1 MATQIT
7 PAKILPITKQLQD
20 TLNGGTFYVR
30 AVVLNANTRETID
43 TIDLTDNGNGYFY
56 KNWNVPVYQ
65 DETYIDILV
74 TTYDDSGYTQINGM
88 YGTEKFQY
96 VIRDPRASVGGG
108 FGMEVDYE
116 KVRKIIKEEI
126 GKLTFPS
133 FPEVPETDLL
143 PLFNRLSRLEQLI
156 NENKPKN
163 PDYSGILSSI
173 NDLKTK
179 LIDKID
185 KNKPEKT
192 DLSNIESKIDSL
204 EGKIGNKFEKSAKE
218 VVKDLISVVEK
229 IPDNLKDFSKNLKF
243 TAVFPVALEK
253 EKDDEE
259 TKMMEALKK
268 KYNLE

>member
-30 AVVLNANTRETID
+30 AVVLNANTRETIE
-43 TIDLTDNGNGYFY
+43 TINLTDNGNGYFY
-56 KNWNVPVYQ
+56 YNWNVPYYQ

-74 TTYDDSGYTQINGM
+74 TTYDDSGYTTINGI

-96 VIRDPRASVGGG
+96 VIRDTRRIMGGG
-108 FGMEVDYE
+108 GGTDIDYE
-116 KVRKIIKEEI
+116 KLRKIIKEEI
-126 GKLTFPS
+126 GKMTFP
-133 FPEVPETDLL
+133 EMPETDLL

-156 NENKPKN
+156 KENKPQN

-173 NDLKTK
+173 NSVRDDLKREIAKNKTEVDLK
-179 LIDKID
+179 GIENKID
-185 KNKPEKT
+185 
-192 DLSNIESKIDSL
+192 NIESKVVD
-204 EGKIGNKFEKSAKE
+204 KFEKSAKS
-218 VVKDLISVVEK
+218 VVKDLIDVVDK

-243 TAVFPVALEK
+243 TAVFPVQMEK
-253 EKDDEE
+253 EKEDEE

>member
-7 PAKILPITKQLQD
+7 PAKILPITKQIQD

-30 AVVLNANTRETID
+30 AVVLNANTRDTID

-56 KNWNVPVYQ
+56 KDWNVPVYQ
-65 DETYIDILV
+65 DDTYIDILV

-108 FGMEVDYE
+108 FGTDIDYK
-116 KVRKIIKEEI
+116 KVRQIVKEE
-126 GKLTFPS
+126 LEMLPTPAM
-133 FPEVPETDLL
+133 PEIDLI
-143 PLFNRLSRLEQLI
+143 PLFNRLSGLEQLI
-156 NENKPKN
+156 KENKPKN

-179 LIDKID
+179 LSDRID

-204 EGKIGNKFEKSAKE
+204 EGKLGNEFKKSAKE
-218 VVKDLISVVEK
+218 VVKDLIGVVEK

-253 EKDDEE
+253 EKVDEE
-259 TKMMEALKK
+259 ELRLKEIKK
-268 KYNLE
+268 KYNIPD